1 MAKVGPLHI
10 NDSILDAIRDQKLVI
25 FAGAGV
31 SMGSPADLPSFYKL
45 AQSISNGTGT
55 NLEKKEPIDKFLGR
69 LKHENIDV
77 HQLASKHLLKPDSA
91 PTELHINLL
100 KLFRGQEAVRIVTT
114 NFDLHFESAAQIVYE
129 QPINVFRA
137 PALPL
142 GRNFSGLVHIHGA
155 LTHPSEMV
163 LTDSD
168 FGRGYLTEGWARRF
182 LLDVFRTYTV
192 LFVGYSHDDVVMNY
206 LARAL
211 PTEGYAGRFALTETE
226 GNWSLLGISPI
237 LFKKG
242 RRGKNQYRELYEG
255 LRLLSAR
262 ARRGVIDWKTQLG
275 LIGNGPP
282 PIEEEQIDEVEHAL
296 KDLSTTRF
304 LLDAASHPE
313 WPKWLNTRKKIES
326 LFDHNSLDEREKL
339 LSNWMAEKFAV
350 TYPDILFGIIASHN
364 MNINQIFWFNLCQV
378 ISEESNSISDKHLA
392 RWVSVLLACAPRNL
406 DGDALGWLAKRCF
419 LQSNIALV
427 TEIYLFMA
435 SCQLKIKPAFDWSE
449 ADKEIKEIRFDVET
463 SSHIDHFNIN
473 EIWTNYLKLNLD
485 AVSRYLLSGV
495 VRHLEEYYET
505 LRNWDKAGGDW
516 DLQSYRR
523 SAIEAHDQDQF
534 PEAIDVIIDS
544 ARDSLTS
551 LAGYNY
557 GLMLAWVEQLV
568 LSKVPLIRRIALN
581 AHTEHCKAS
590 PDIKLKWILK
600 HFDLFSLNEYH
611 EIYSALKAVYPLSS
625 KVTRQKVIKIITSHK
640 QPDYENRTAEER
652 TARAHFDWLSWL
664 NLSDPKC
671 VLVQEKLDPIF
682 KAYPE
687 WRLSKRPDLLHWHS
701 SVFSGPR
708 SPLTV
713 EELLAVPALS
723 RIDELMS
730 FKGDWFDGPD
740 RGGLLSAIQEAC
752 KQNISWA
759 FELIEYLKSNSLWD
773 SDIWPSILRGLRDNN
788 LNPEDWETLLLT
800 LESEVLFDSNA
811 NEIAGLIYGLVKD
824 GGKPFSLDLLDHANS
839 VALKLWLSLP
849 KESEDGETRDWLSTA
864 INRPAGVI
872 VEFWINGLSLL
883 SKTTAQEDRNLPQ
896 YYLERFIDVINEN
909 SKIGGLGRSVLAS
922 QIAFIYSLDKNWTIE
937 HVVPLFSSND
947 DLKFMQAWDG
957 FLVWG
962 RLNDKLVESMMPT
975 FQPALPRLISANKDR
990 RQRFLEF
997 YTAIAVFHV
1006 DDPRPTFLATLF
1018 RLAVADDLTYFS
1030 QFIGMYLRQMSSSV
1044 RQDLWSRWLK
1054 DYWEARLNSIPKNLI
1069 ESESRNMLD
1078 WVLYLEEQ
1086 FVEAVE
1092 LAIRLPINKI
1102 QHSQLLHGLEK
1113 SDLVT
1118 KFPDATA
1125 ELLTYICPRIQ
1136 GYMRSYIVRI
1146 EQRLTTLK
1154 PKIRLNLDEAMAAA
1168 GIDKL

>member
-1 MAKVGPLHI
+1 MAKVGPLQI
-10 NDSILDAIRDQKLVI
+10 NDCILDAIRDQKLVI

-55 NLEKKEPIDKFLGR
+55 TLEKKEPIDKFLGR
-69 LKHENIDV
+69 LKHNNIDV

-100 KLFRGQEAVRIVTT
+100 KLFRGQDAVRIVTT

-155 LTHPSEMV
+155 LTHPSELV

-211 PTEGYAGRFALTETE
+211 PTEGYAGRFALTESE
-226 GNWSLLGISPI
+226 GNWHLLGISPI
-237 LFKKG
+237 LFKKRKG
-242 RRGKNQYRELYEG
+242 NNPYRDLYDG
-255 LRLLSAR
+255 LRLLSER

-296 KDLSTTRF
+296 KELHTTRF

-313 WPKWLNTRKKIES
+313 WPKWLNNRKKIES
-326 LFDHNSLDEREKL
+326 LFGHNVLNEKEKL
-339 LSNWMAEKFAV
+339 LSNWLAEKYALAHPEVVFS
-350 TYPDILFGIIASHN
+350 IIASHS
-364 MNINQIFWFNLCQV
+364 MMVNQSFWFNLCQV
-378 ISEESNSISDKHLA
+378 ISIESNPISDKHLA
-392 RWVSVLLACAPRNL
+392 RWISVLLACAPRIS
-406 DGDALGWLAKRCF
+406 DCYALEWLAKRCF
-419 LQSNIALV
+419 LKGNIALV

-435 SCQLKIKPAFDWSE
+435 TCQLKIKPAFEWGGAE
-449 ADKEIKEIRFDVET
+449 KEIEEVRFDVET
-463 SSHIDHFNIN
+463 SSHIDHSNIN
-473 EIWTNYLKLNLD
+473 EIWTNCLKPNLD
-485 AVSRYLLSGV
+485 TVSLYLLSGV

-516 DLQSYRR
+516 DLQSYSR
-523 SAIEAHDQDQF
+523 SAIETHDQDQF

-551 LAGYNY
+551 LAAHNY

-581 AHTEHCKAS
+581 AYTEHCKSS

-600 HFDLFSLNEYH
+600 HFDLFALNEYH
-611 EIYSALKAVYPLSS
+611 EIHSALKAIYPLSS
-625 KVTRQKVIKIITSHK
+625 KEIRQKIIKKITTHK
-640 QPDYENRTAEER
+640 LPDYENHTSEER
-652 TARAHFDWLSWL
+652 TARAHFDWLGWL
-664 NLSDPKC
+664 SLADPKC
-671 VLVQEKLDPIF
+671 LLVQEKFDPIL

-687 WRLSKRPDLLHWHS
+687 WRLSKHPDLLHWHS
-701 SVFSGPR
+701 SGFSGPR

-713 EELLAVPALS
+713 EELLAVPSSS
-723 RIDELMS
+723 RMEELMS

-759 FELIEYLKSNSLWD
+759 FELIEYLKSNSLWE

-788 LNPEDWETLLLT
+788 LNPDDWETLLFT
-800 LESEVLFDSNA
+800 LESEELFDSNA
-811 NEIAGLIYGLVKD
+811 NEIAGFIYDLVKD
-824 GGKPFSLDLLDHANS
+824 GGKPFSLDLLNHANE

-849 KESEDGETRDWLSTA
+849 KESEDGEPRDWLSTA
-864 INRPAGVI
+864 INRPAGVL

-883 SKTTAQEDRNLPQ
+883 TKTITQEDRNLPK
-896 YYLERFIDVINEN
+896 YYLERFIDVITEN
-909 SKIGGLGRSVLAS
+909 SRIGGLGRSVLAS

-937 HVVPLFSSND
+937 HIVPLFSSND
-947 DLKFMQAWDG
+947 DLKFMQVWDG

-975 FQPALPRLISANKDR
+975 FQSALPRLISANKDR

-1018 RLAVADDLTYFS
+1018 SLAVTDDLTYFS
-1030 QFIGMYLRQMSSSV
+1030 QFMRMYLRQMSSSV

-1054 DYWEARLNSIPKNLI
+1054 DYWEERLNSIPKTLI

-1078 WVLYLEEQ
+1078 WVLYLEDQ
-1086 FVEAVE
+1086 YVEAVQ

-1125 ELLTYICPRIQ
+1125 ELLTYTCPLIQ
-1136 GYMRSYIVRI
+1136 GYMRNYVARI
-1146 EQRLTTLK
+1146 ENRLTILK